1 MALVD
6 INWKPDAK
14 ELRKFGIAMIV
25 GFALI
30 GGFFFWKQMATAA
43 YVLWTVGAVA
53 GALGLTGT
61 RAAMIVY
68 VPWMGIALVMGNIVS
83 RVILAVIYYGL
94 ITPMALIMLLVRRDK
109 LRLRPRQVATY
120 WIDAANPGD
129 EHDYE
134 RQF

>member
-6 INWKPDAK
+6 INWHPDAK

-30 GGFFFWKQMATAA
+30 GGFFFWKEMATAA
-43 YVLWTVGAVA
+43 YVLWAIGAVA
-53 GALGLTGT
+53 GLLGLTGT
-61 RAAMIVY
+61 RVAMIVY

-94 ITPMALIMLLVRRDK
+94 ITPMSLIMLLVRRDK
-109 LRLRPRQVATY
+109 LHLRPRQVATY
-120 WIDAANPGD
+120 WIDAANPDD